1 VRTALRLAALAA
13 TAALAWSAAGQT
25 IIRPAI
31 PVQSEDTRY
40 IKAVHAALELLRTQA
55 PADYVFARRHVG
67 RVLEVQ
73 RFDDV
78 GMAVMHEPPVAKLR
92 RREVLGS
99 QTWLASVLVH
109 EACHRF
115 QYVRGVEKHGTKYPP
130 DDEYY
135 GQKAELECLKRQQRV
150 LERLQAPAHEIAWVR
165 DADGTHYLYDEFGRR
180 RR

>member
-1 VRTALRLAALAA
+1 MLAA
-13 TAALAWSAAGQT
+13 TAALALLAAGQT

-55 PADYVFARRHVG
+55 PEEYLFTRRHVG

-99 QTWLASVLVH
+99 RTWLASVLVH

-115 QYVRGVEKHGTKYPP
+115 QYVRGVEKHKTKYPP
-130 DDEYY
+130 NDEYY
-135 GQKAELECLKRQQRV
+135 GQKAELECLKRQHAV
-150 LERLQAPAHEIAWVR
+150 LERLQAPAHEVAWVR

-180 RR
+180 R